1 MCELRAAVEET
12 TVQQTPV
19 QPEGHGTVPGLRTRA
34 PSHLERSQSKG
45 ALCFINPLFQQT
57 HQAGGDINDSLAA
70 PDPQQ
75 TLSATPL
82 QNGTHSGPPPNQSAA
97 SVHHSKSSGGGSGGA
112 LTRAKSVS
120 RSPPPPRP
128 PPPRSR
134 SVPRRPAPPRQRS
147 MPETTATWI
156 NPPQQKEKTSL
167 LGRLGSSFSSSL
179 SSFSSSASSPPKRIS
194 APIPVP
200 SSRGS
205 KKAPAGPDV
214 DGHRCHLALDDQT
227 IEEAVSL
234 SLAKLSQRNASSV
247 DTASPSPNP
256 SPLEPSQ
263 GMGVGSQRPAGEVEG
278 SGGGRNRGNSERL
291 SDISFSTSSSDS
303 LDFSHG
309 FPLSA
314 TSPSKAVRSGLG
326 GDSSMEEE
334 EDDDDEALDGD
345 YGPGQESDQEMRTPF
360 KAKKRPSAGPFVL
373 PRALRG
379 HLRKVSGVFSSL
391 MTPERRAVRR
401 VVEQAHDKSTYF
413 GCLVQD
419 HVSFL
424 LENGGLG
431 HTSGVEL
438 LQTLRQFMT
447 QMKSYLL
454 QSSELDP
461 PIESLVP
468 EDQIGKTSWF
478 SPR

>member
-1 MCELRAAVEET
+1 M
-12 TVQQTPV
+12 
-19 QPEGHGTVPGLRTRA
+19 QPEGPSTVPGLRTRA

-57 HQAGGDINDSLAA
+57 HQADIGAVIESSVRAA
-70 PDPQQ
+70 PNPQQ
-75 TLSATPL
+75 TASATPL
-82 QNGTHSGPPPNQSAA
+82 QNGTHSGPP
-97 SVHHSKSSGGGSGGA
+97 SGNHNSGGA

-134 SVPRRPAPPRQRS
+134 SVPRRPAPPKQKS
-147 MPETTATWI
+147 MPETTAAWI

-179 SSFSSSASSPPKRIS
+179 SSFSSSSASSPPKRIS

-256 SPLEPSQ
+256 SPLEPNQ
-263 GMGVGSQRPAGEVEG
+263 GMGVGGQRPTGEVEG
-278 SGGGRNRGNSERL
+278 NGGGRNRGNSERL

-309 FPLSA
+309 FPLSV
-314 TSPSKAVRSGLG
+314 TNPSKAGRSGLG

-334 EDDDDEALDGD
+334 EDDEDEALDGD
-345 YGPGQESDQEMRTPF
+345 YGPGQESDQEMRPPF
-360 KAKKRPSAGPFVL
+360 KAKKRPSAGAFVF

-401 VVEQAHDKSTYF
+401 VVEQAHDKGTYF

-478 SPR
+478 SPRKENNS